1 MSDKFKDVPV
11 EHDTTIISQQE
22 TKLGEYTVLHQVWFW
37 DGITA
42 ESIIFANEDVVDLS
56 DQEIEM
62 KVKTSP
68 FLKPDSSITMTRN
81 RSGFTFVNFNFESE

>member
-37 DGITA
+37 EGITA

-56 DQEIEM
+56 DHEIEM

-68 FLKPDSSITMTRN
+68 FLKPDSSITMKRN

>member
-22 TKLGEYTVLHQVWFW
+22 IKLGEYTVLHQVWFW
-37 DGITA
+37 EGITA

-68 FLKPDSSITMTRN
+68 FFKTDSSIHQKRN
-81 RSGFTFVNFNFESE
+81 RFGFTFVNFNFESE

>member
-22 TKLGEYTVLHQVWFW
+22 IKLGEYTVLHQVWFW
-37 DGITA
+37 EGITA
-42 ESIIFANEDVVDLS
+42 ESIIFANEDVIDLS
-56 DQEIEM
+56 DQEIEK

-68 FLKPDSSITMTRN
+68 FFKPDSSITMTRN